1 MITAES
7 YEKLARTVAGLYN
20 NTIVAPAALMF
31 GNAGPAKMT
40 AEMAAKTAD
49 MIIERNGVNF
59 DYLAGH
65 LMKVHITPD
74 AVVTDGWLYDRDSPM
89 GHRNAIED
97 GLTDPYYDKFDWAA
111 AAAKHIKRETA

>member
-20 NTIVAPAALMF
+20 NTMVATAALMF

-49 MIIERNGVNF
+49 MIIEKGGVTF
-59 DYLAGH
+59 DYLHGH
-65 LMKVHITPD
+65 LMKVRVTPE
-74 AVVTDGWLYDRDSPM
+74 AVVTDGRLYDRDSPV
-89 GHRNAIED
+89 GHRHAIED

-111 AAAKHIKRETA
+111 AAAKHAKSESA